1 MEIKSTISAEQLT
14 EGIKFYG
21 ETRADEKVIERI
33 NELDDILWD
42 VCVDI
47 DNLRINLI
55 DRPEESAKDI
65 LKVIDKLQRN
75 IKRTLPC
82 LD

>member
-14 EGIKFYG
+14 EGIVFRG
-21 ETRADEKVIERI
+21 ETNADMRVVERI
-33 NELDDILWD
+33 NELDDILWE
-42 VCVDI
+42 VCVDL

-55 DRPEESAKDI
+55 NRHEASAKDI
-65 LKVIDKLQRN
+65 LIAIDNLQRN

>member
-14 EGIKFYG
+14 KGIVFHG
-21 ETRADEKVIERI
+21 ETSADMRVVERI

-42 VCVDI
+42 VCVDL
-47 DNLRINLI
+47 DNLRIGLV
-55 DRPEESAKDI
+55 DRPEKSAKDI
-65 LKVIDKLQRN
+65 LKAIDKLQRN
-75 IKRTLPC
+75 INRTLPC

>member
-14 EGIKFYG
+14 EGIRFYG
-21 ETRADEKVIERI
+21 ETRADEKVVKRI

-42 VCVDI
+42 VCVDM
-47 DNLRINLI
+47 DNLRVNLI
-55 DRPEESAKDI
+55 DRPEASAKDI
-65 LKVIDKLQRN
+65 LKAIDNLQRN

>member
-14 EGIKFYG
+14 EGIRYYG
-21 ETRADEKVIERI
+21 ETSADMRVVERI

-42 VCVDI
+42 VCVDL
-47 DNLRINLI
+47 DNLRIDLI
-55 DRPEESAKDI
+55 NRHEASAKDI
-65 LKVIDKLQRN
+65 LIAIDNLQRN

>member
-1 MEIKSTISAEQLT
+1 MIFKSTISAEQLT

-21 ETRADEKVIERI
+21 ETNADKKVVERI

-47 DNLRINLI
+47 DNLRVNLI
-55 DRPEESAKDI
+55 DRHEASAKDI
-65 LKVIDKLQRN
+65 LKAIDTLQRN